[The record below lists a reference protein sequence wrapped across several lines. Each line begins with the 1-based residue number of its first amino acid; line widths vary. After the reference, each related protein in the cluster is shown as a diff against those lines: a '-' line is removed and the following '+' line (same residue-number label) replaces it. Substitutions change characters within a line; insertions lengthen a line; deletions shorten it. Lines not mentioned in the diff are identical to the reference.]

1 MSRHNPPK
9 GDAMPKWEKLSP
21 EERLKKRRIWENRQ
35 NTLEHFEIPP
45 FSTPPRNA
53 ELDVSLEDDNG
64 EEDQEVL
71 DDLEHEEEEEQ
82 GLATA
87 NENKTKHDCD
97 GFGCPYVV
105 QEKGTWNVRCT
116 WDERCMLDQDQLER
130 DEQNRRDRV
139 EATFRDIEK
148 DATAIMKDLNNTNA
162 STSNGDKE

>member
-1 MSRHNPPK
+1 MSRVNLPK
-9 GDAMPKWEKLSP
+9 GDTMPNWEKLSS
-21 EERLKKRRIWENRQ
+21 EEKLKKRKIWEHRQ

-82 GLATA
+82 GLTNA
-87 NENKTKHDCD
+87 NENKIKHDCD
-97 GFGCPYVV
+97 GFGCPYVI

-116 WDERCMLDQDQLER
+116 WNERCMMDQYQPER
-130 DEQNRRDRV
+130 DEQHRRDRM
-139 EATFRDIEK
+139 EAIDM
-148 DATAIMKDLNNTNA
+148 DATATKKDLNNTNA
-162 STSNGDKE
+162 STSNRDKE